1 MSEQIRL
8 LFLGTGAAIP
18 SLHRQLPTLA
28 IQLDGDL
35 LLCDCSE
42 GTQLRLMQAGTS
54 ASRVRAIFIS
64 HLHGD
69 HIFGLP
75 GLITSQ
81 HLLNRTE
88 PLYLYGPVGLAD
100 FIHAVNDI
108 TGHRISF
115 PVIIQEFSEAQIPLQ
130 PLSGY
135 SFSAVQLQHSRVC
148 YGYRFVEDDKPGRF
162 DAEKADACGLPNN
175 ELRSRLIQ
183 GQAIEWNGRLIDPAE
198 MVGPVRKGRIIT
210 YCTDTRP
217 CEAGVALA
225 EHATVLVHES
235 TFATDQTE
243 LAAETGHST
252 NVQAAEIARRAQA
265 ARLYLYHIS
274 GRQGREQEQE
284 MLHEA
289 QRIFPETEIPAE
301 LVYYPVLRPGA

>member
-35 LLCDCSE
+35 ILCDCAE
-42 GTQLRLMQAGTS
+42 GTQQRLMQAGTS
-54 ASRVRAIFIS
+54 ASRVRTIFIS

-81 HLLNRTE
+81 HLLNRIE
-88 PLYLYGPVGLAD
+88 PLFLYGPRGLAD
-100 FIHAVNDI
+100 FIHSVNDI
-108 TGHRISF
+108 TGHRVSF
-115 PVIIQEFSEAQIPLQ
+115 PVIVTEFTEAHIPRQ
-130 PLSGY
+130 ALSGY
-135 SFSAVQLQHSRVC
+135 SFTARRLEHSREC
-148 YGYRFVEDDKPGRF
+148 YGYRFMEDDRPGRF
-162 DAEKADACGLPNN
+162 DAEKAEQLGLPNN
-175 ELRSRLIQ
+175 ELRTRLLQ
-183 GQAIEWNGRLIDPAE
+183 GQFIEWNGRIIHPEEL
-198 MVGPVRKGRIIT
+198 VGPKRKGRIIA

-217 CEAGVALA
+217 CAAGIALA
-225 EHATVLVHES
+225 EQATVLVHES
-235 TFATDQTE
+235 TFSTDQAE

-252 NVQAAEIARRAQA
+252 NVQAAEIARAAQA

-274 GRQGREQEQE
+274 GRQGQEQEQE
-284 MLHEA
+284 MVREA
-289 QRIFPETEIPAE
+289 QRIFPDTEMPVE
-301 LVYYPVLRPGA
+301 LVFYPVQRPGE